1 MDVYSKK
8 SHGTGSSHG
17 YFNQLTHRFN
27 RGLTLL
33 ELMAGIAVL
42 SITASAGVPSLIN
55 VVNNNRVSVE
65 INQLRES
72 LRYAWSEAILRNTVV
87 VACPSP
93 DGENCVRSQDWE
105 QGWILF
111 VDNDGDR
118 KLGERDSIMR
128 VYEAMPNAIT
138 ATYRAFGPRGQYIPF
153 YPTDGMRTNGT
164 FSVCAKGN
172 TTELNRALIVS
183 KARPRISKTMRDG
196 SPVRCQES

>member
-8 SHGTGSSHG
+8 SHGRGKSHG
-17 YFNQLTHRFN
+17 YFNQLTYRFC

-33 ELMAGIAVL
+33 ELMTSIAAL
-42 SITASAGVPSLIN
+42 SITVSAGVPSLIN
-55 VVNNNRVSVE
+55 VANNNKVRVE

-72 LRYAWSEAILRNTVV
+72 LRYAWSEAILRNKVV

-93 DGENCVRSQDWE
+93 DGKNCIRSQNWE

-118 KLGERDSIMR
+118 VLGENDAIMR
-128 VYEAMPNAIT
+128 VYEPMPKAIT

-164 FSVCAKGN
+164 FSVCVAGN
-172 TTELNRALIVS
+172 VPELNRALIVS

-196 SPVRCQES
+196 SPVRCKES

>member
-1 MDVYSKK
+1 MDVFSKK
-8 SHGTGSSHG
+8 SHGTGNRHG
-17 YFNQLTHRFN
+17 YFNQLSHRFS

-33 ELMAGIAVL
+33 ELMASIAIL
-42 SITASAGVPSLIN
+42 SITVTTSVPSLIN

-72 LRYAWSEAILRNTVV
+72 LRYAWSEAILRNKVI

-93 DGENCVRSQDWE
+93 DGEHCVRSQDWE
-105 QGWILF
+105 QGWMLF

-118 KLGERDSIMR
+118 RLGESDTIMR
-128 VYEAMPNAIT
+128 IYPAMPEALT

-164 FSVCAKGN
+164 FSVCARGN

-196 SPVRCQES
+196 GPIRCQDA